1 MSTLVAFV
9 NPATVMPNA
18 KMVGLG
24 TRYIIYLCVEWPL
37 KVNGGKL
44 INSHSSIRTTVSLSW
59 TSLRLSIPFS
69 HVCKC
74 HILLTD

>member
-37 KVNGGKL
+37 
-44 INSHSSIRTTVSLSW
+44 R
-59 TSLRLSIPFS
+59 
-69 HVCKC
+69 
-74 HILLTD
+74 